1 MLRTHTFRKGT
12 SAADEVAAAVVE
24 ANGAGIGDAV
34 ETEAA
39 TVASR
44 IFRKR

>member
-1 MLRTHTFRKGT
+1 VLRTHTFRKDT

-39 TVASR
+39 TVANRLLS
-44 IFRKR
+44 KR